1 MSTDENK
8 KQGLTDEAAT
18 VDLFN
23 INKHLDGLSRFIK
36 ACNTPM
42 TISIQGS
49 WGSGKTSIM
58 KMVEHEIEKD
68 VIPVFFNT
76 WQFSQFELGNSLAF
90 SMIKV
95 LLNKLQDEDK
105 CFIKDFTAVCGNAL
119 ATALKSVSI
128 YNCNVDFTK
137 CTEKTTDNNYAEQIE
152 TLHQHFQK
160 VVNKACQREHKD
172 RVVIFVDD
180 LDRLVPSKAVE
191 LLEVLKLFLDC
202 MQCVFVLAIDYE
214 VVIRGAIKKYGFAS
228 YNSDKIDE
236 KERNREYEKGK
247 SFFDK
252 IIQVPFKVP
261 VAVYDIKNY
270 LKDGFNKINLKID
283 DNDLQ
288 DYIDLCASSIGS
300 NPRSLKRLLNAFLL
314 LTFIGEGSID
324 LNNKDKAKLLFAA
337 LCLQQYNEKIY
348 NLIVSHCKCDL
359 NDEAQV
365 DGCVHEL
372 YELLCEL
379 SNEESSYN
387 DINDGYETDLLASD
401 LETYQKSFGSC
412 FLNTAKIVISKND
425 VNNGS
430 DNNSKPV
437 ISEDNKKSLKQ
448 FIETLALSSTTAS
461 DTQGSDY
468 SSQYA
473 GKYTDAQMKFIP
485 MWNEFIKVAYKND
498 DFAKAFKRIKAQP
511 CSWVELGAGM
521 SKIGKI
527 YINLSPSKKSVR
539 VSFSKKVDSKE
550 WKNILE
556 DQDAIVK
563 KFDGNASFECI
574 GKGATEINQI
584 TRFFNRV
591 DFDNLADEENV
602 LAEVAKYIVDL
613 RNVVMGYIKQEII
626 TIQTIHWR
634 IKKLKQLIAFF

>member
-1 MSTDENK
+1 MNTEDNK

-76 WQFSQFELGNSLAF
+76 WQFSQFDLGNSLAF

-95 LLNKLQDEDK
+95 LLNKLQDDES
-105 CFIKDFTAVCGNAL
+105 FIKHFTSVCSNAL
-119 ATALKSVSI
+119 TTALKSVSI
-128 YNCNVDFTK
+128 YNINVDLKK
-137 CTEKTTDNNYAEQIE
+137 CTEKTADDNYAEQIE
-152 TLHQHFQK
+152 NLHQHFQE
-160 VVNKACQREHKD
+160 VVNNACQREHKD

-202 MQCVFVLAIDYE
+202 KQCVFVLAIDYE

-228 YNSDKIDE
+228 YNSEKIDE

-359 NDEAQV
+359 NDDYQV
-365 DGCVHEL
+365 KLCISDL
-372 YELLCEL
+372 YNLLSEL
-379 SNEESSYN
+379 SNEEENCN
-387 DINDGYETDLLASD
+387 DINDDYGTDLLASNLD
-401 LETYQKSFGSC
+401 LYRKSFCDC
-412 FLNTAKIVISKND
+412 FLRTAKIEISEND
-425 VNNGS
+425 NTCESDSNSSHDIS
-430 DNNSKPV
+430 DNNK
-437 ISEDNKKSLKQ
+437 IALNH

-461 DTQGSDY
+461 DSQSKDY
-468 SSQYA
+468 SSQSSVPYSES
-473 GKYTDAQMKFIP
+473 QLRFISL
-485 MWNEFIKVAYKND
+485 WNEFIDIAYKNHE
-498 DFAKAFKRIKAQP
+498 FSRKFSKIKAKP
-511 CSWVELGAGM
+511 RNWEEFSEGLE
-521 SKIGKI
+521 KIGKI
-527 YINLSPSKKSVR
+527 YVNMYPSKDCLK
-539 VSFSKKVDSKE
+539 VSFSKKVDCQA
-550 WKNILE
+550 WDNMVE
-556 DQDAIVK
+556 DEYDIVK
-563 KFDGNASFECI
+563 KLGGSSKFETIGKNAS
-574 GKGATEINQI
+574 GINQI
-584 TRFFNRV
+584 TRFFSIGN
-591 DFDNLADEENV
+591 FDDSYDKEN
-602 LAEVAKYIVDL
+602 AFSEVAKYIVAL
-613 RNVVMGYIKQEII
+613 RNVVVSYIKQA
-626 TIQTIHWR
+626 T
-634 IKKLKQLIAFF
+634 

>member
-1 MSTDENK
+1 MSTEDNK

-95 LLNKLQDEDK
+95 LLNKLHDNDEN
-105 CFIKDFTAVCGNAL
+105 FIKRFTLLCSNAL
-119 ATALKSVSI
+119 TTALKSVSI
-128 YNCNVDFTK
+128 YNINVDLKK
-137 CTEKTTDNNYAEQIE
+137 CTEKTADDNYAEQIE
-152 TLHQHFQK
+152 NLHKHFQE
-160 VVNKACQREHKD
+160 VVDRACEREHKD

-202 MQCVFVLAIDYE
+202 KQCVFVLAIDYE
-214 VVIRGAIKKYGFAS
+214 VVIRGAIEKYGFAS
-228 YNSDKIDE
+228 YNPEKIVE

-261 VAVYDIKNY
+261 VAIYDIKNY
-270 LKDGFNKINLKID
+270 LKDGFNKINFNID

-372 YELLCEL
+372 YDLLCEL

-387 DINDGYETDLLASD
+387 DINDGYGTDLLASD
-401 LETYQKSFGSC
+401 LDLYRKSFCDC
-412 FLNTAKIVISKND
+412 FLRAAKIEISDKVD
-425 VNNGS
+425 IDESDSSSSHDIS
-430 DNNSKPV
+430 DNNK
-437 ISEDNKKSLKQ
+437 IALNH

-461 DTQGSDY
+461 DSQGKDD

-473 GKYTDAQMKFIP
+473 GNYSKSQIKFISL
-485 MWNEFIKVAYKND
+485 WNDFIDIVYKNP
-498 DFAKAFKRIKAQP
+498 DFVRLFSKFKAKPRNWEEF
-511 CSWVELGAGM
+511 SEGVE
-521 SKIGKI
+521 KIGKI
-527 YINLSPSKKSVR
+527 YVNMYPSKDCLK
-539 VSFSKKVDSKE
+539 VSFSKKVDCQAWDNMVGDE
-550 WKNILE
+550 Y
-556 DQDAIVK
+556 DIVK
-563 KFDGNASFECI
+563 KLGGSSKFETI
-574 GKGATEINQI
+574 GKKATGINQI
-584 TRFFNRV
+584 TRFFSIDN
-591 DFDNLADEENV
+591 FDDSYDKEN
-602 LAEVAKYIVDL
+602 AFSEVAKYIVAL
-613 RNVVMGYIKQEII
+613 RNVVMGY
-626 TIQTIHWR
+626 
-634 IKKLKQLIAFF
+634 LK

>member
-1 MSTDENK
+1 MNTEDNK

-76 WQFSQFELGNSLAF
+76 WQFSQFDLGNSLAF

-95 LLNKLQDEDK
+95 LLNKLQDDES
-105 CFIKDFTAVCGNAL
+105 FIKHFTSVCRNAL
-119 ATALKSVSI
+119 TTALKSVSI
-128 YNCNVDFTK
+128 YNINVDLKK
-137 CTEKTTDNNYAEQIE
+137 CTEKTADDNYAEQIE
-152 TLHQHFQK
+152 NLHQHFQE
-160 VVNKACQREHKD
+160 VVNNACQREHKD

-202 MQCVFVLAIDYE
+202 KQCVFVLAIDYE

-228 YNSDKIDE
+228 YNSEKIDE

-359 NDEAQV
+359 NDDYQV
-365 DGCVHEL
+365 KLCISDL
-372 YELLCEL
+372 YNLLSEL
-379 SNEESSYN
+379 SNEEENCN
-387 DINDGYETDLLASD
+387 DINDDYGTDLLASNLD
-401 LETYQKSFGSC
+401 LYRKSFCDC
-412 FLNTAKIVISKND
+412 FLRTAKIEISEND
-425 VNNGS
+425 NNCESDSNSSHDIS
-430 DNNSKPV
+430 DNNK
-437 ISEDNKKSLKQ
+437 IALNH

-461 DTQGSDY
+461 DSQSKDY
-468 SSQYA
+468 SSQSSVPYSES
-473 GKYTDAQMKFIP
+473 QLRFISL
-485 MWNEFIKVAYKND
+485 WNEFIDIAYKNHE
-498 DFAKAFKRIKAQP
+498 FSRKFSKIKAKP
-511 CSWVELGAGM
+511 RNWEEFSEGLE
-521 SKIGKI
+521 KIGKI
-527 YINLSPSKKSVR
+527 YVNMYPSKDCLK
-539 VSFSKKVDSKE
+539 VSFSKKVDCQA
-550 WKNILE
+550 WDNMVE
-556 DQDAIVK
+556 DEYDIVK
-563 KFDGNASFECI
+563 KLGGSSKFETIGKNAS
-574 GKGATEINQI
+574 GINQI
-584 TRFFNRV
+584 TRFFSIGN
-591 DFDNLADEENV
+591 FDDSYDKEN
-602 LAEVAKYIVDL
+602 AFSEVAKYIVAL
-613 RNVVMGYIKQEII
+613 RNVVVSYIKQA
-626 TIQTIHWR
+626 T
-634 IKKLKQLIAFF
+634 

>member
-1 MSTDENK
+1 MSTEDNK

-95 LLNKLQDEDK
+95 LLNKLHDNDEN
-105 CFIKDFTAVCGNAL
+105 FIKRFTLLCSNAL
-119 ATALKSVSI
+119 TTALKSVSI
-128 YNCNVDFTK
+128 YNINVDLK
-137 CTEKTTDNNYAEQIE
+137 NCTEKTVDDNYAEQIE
-152 TLHQHFQK
+152 TLHQHFQE
-160 VVNKACQREHKD
+160 VVDRACEREHKD

-202 MQCVFVLAIDYE
+202 KQCVFVLAIDYE
-214 VVIRGAIKKYGFAS
+214 VVIRGAIEKYGFSS
-228 YNSDKIDE
+228 YTSDKIDD

-261 VAVYDIKNY
+261 VAIYDIKNY

-288 DYIDLCASSIGS
+288 DYIDLRASSMGS

-324 LNNKDKAKLLFAA
+324 LNNKDKAKLLFVA

-365 DGCVHEL
+365 DGSVHEL
-372 YELLCEL
+372 YEFLCDL
-379 SNEESSYN
+379 SNEESTCN
-387 DINDGYETDLLASD
+387 DINDYYGTDLLTDD
-401 LETYQKSFGSC
+401 LDLYRKSFCDC
-412 FLNTAKIVISKND
+412 FLKTAKIVIPESNNND
-425 VNNGS
+425 VSDSNSSKDIS
-430 DNNSKPV
+430 DNNIV
-437 ISEDNKKSLKQ
+437 ALNH

-461 DTQGSDY
+461 DSQGKDG

-473 GKYTDAQMKFIP
+473 GNYSKSQIKFISL
-485 MWNEFIKVAYKND
+485 WNDFIDIAYKNP
-498 DFAKAFKRIKAQP
+498 DFVRLFSKFKAKPRNWEEF
-511 CSWVELGAGM
+511 SEGVE
-521 SKIGKI
+521 KIGKI
-527 YINLSPSKKSVR
+527 YVNMYPSKDCLK
-539 VSFSKKVDSKE
+539 VSFSKKVDCQAWDNMVGDE
-550 WKNILE
+550 Y
-556 DQDAIVK
+556 DIVK
-563 KFDGNASFECI
+563 KLGGSSKFETI
-574 GKGATEINQI
+574 GKKATGINQI

-591 DFDNLADEENV
+591 EFDNLADEENV
-602 LAEVAKYIVDL
+602 FAEVAKYIVAL
-613 RNVVMGYIKQEII
+613 RNVVMGYIK
-626 TIQTIHWR
+626 
-634 IKKLKQLIAFF
+634 

>member
-1 MSTDENK
+1 MNTEDNK

-76 WQFSQFELGNSLAF
+76 WQFSQFDLGNSLAF

-95 LLNKLQDEDK
+95 LLNKLQDDES
-105 CFIKDFTAVCGNAL
+105 FIKHFTSVCSNAL
-119 ATALKSVSI
+119 TTALKSVSI
-128 YNCNVDFTK
+128 YNINVDLKK
-137 CTEKTTDNNYAEQIE
+137 CTEKTADDNYAEQIE
-152 TLHQHFQK
+152 NLHQHFQE
-160 VVNKACQREHKD
+160 VVNNACQREHKD

-202 MQCVFVLAIDYE
+202 KQCVFVLAIDYE

-228 YNSDKIDE
+228 YNSEKIDE

-359 NDEAQV
+359 NDDYQV
-365 DGCVHEL
+365 KLCISDL
-372 YELLCEL
+372 YNLLSEL
-379 SNEESSYN
+379 SNEEENCN
-387 DINDGYETDLLASD
+387 DINDDYGTDLLASNLD
-401 LETYQKSFGSC
+401 LYRKSFCDC
-412 FLNTAKIVISKND
+412 FLRTAKIEISENG
-425 VNNGS
+425 NNCESDSNSSHDIS
-430 DNNSKPV
+430 DNNK
-437 ISEDNKKSLKQ
+437 IALNH

-461 DTQGSDY
+461 DSQSKDY
-468 SSQYA
+468 SSQSSVPYSES
-473 GKYTDAQMKFIP
+473 QLRFISL
-485 MWNEFIKVAYKND
+485 WNEFIDIAYKNHE
-498 DFAKAFKRIKAQP
+498 FSRKFSKIKAKP
-511 CSWVELGAGM
+511 RNWEEFSEGLE
-521 SKIGKI
+521 KIGKI
-527 YINLSPSKKSVR
+527 YVNMYPSKDCLK
-539 VSFSKKVDSKE
+539 VSFSKKVDCQA
-550 WKNILE
+550 WDNMVE
-556 DQDAIVK
+556 DEYDIVK
-563 KFDGNASFECI
+563 KLGGSSKFETI
-574 GKGATEINQI
+574 GKNALGINQI
-584 TRFFNRV
+584 TRFFSIGN
-591 DFDNLADEENV
+591 FDDSYDKEN
-602 LAEVAKYIVDL
+602 AFSEVAKYIVAL
-613 RNVVMGYIKQEII
+613 RNVVVSYIKQA
-626 TIQTIHWR
+626 T
-634 IKKLKQLIAFF
+634 

>member
-1 MSTDENK
+1 MSTEENK

-95 LLNKLQDEDK
+95 LLNKLQDDDS
-105 CFIKDFTAVCGNAL
+105 FIKHFTSVCSNAL
-119 ATALKSVSI
+119 TTALKSVSI
-128 YNCNVDFTK
+128 YNINVDLKK
-137 CTEKTTDNNYAEQIE
+137 CTEKTVDDNYAEQIE
-152 TLHQHFQK
+152 NLHQHFQE
-160 VVNKACQREHKD
+160 VVNRACEREHKD

-202 MQCVFVLAIDYE
+202 KQCVFVLAIDYE
-214 VVIRGAIKKYGFAS
+214 VVIRGAIEKYGFAS
-228 YNSDKIDE
+228 YMSDKIDD

-288 DYIDLCASSIGS
+288 DYIELCASSIGS

-337 LCLQQYNEKIY
+337 LCLQQYKEKIY

-372 YELLCEL
+372 YDLLCEL

-387 DINDGYETDLLASD
+387 DINDGYGTDLLASD
-401 LETYQKSFGSC
+401 LDLYRKSFCDC
-412 FLNTAKIVISKND
+412 FLRAAKIEISEKVD
-425 VNNGS
+425 IDESDSSSSHDIS
-430 DNNSKPV
+430 DNNK
-437 ISEDNKKSLKQ
+437 IALNH

-461 DTQGSDY
+461 DSQGKDD

-473 GKYTDAQMKFIP
+473 GNYSKSQIKFISL
-485 MWNEFIKVAYKND
+485 WNDFIDIVYKNP
-498 DFAKAFKRIKAQP
+498 DFVRLFSKFKAKPRNWEEF
-511 CSWVELGAGM
+511 SEGVG
-521 SKIGKI
+521 KIGKI
-527 YINLSPSKKSVR
+527 YVNMYPSKDCLK
-539 VSFSKKVDSKE
+539 VSFSKKVDCQAWDNMVGDE
-550 WKNILE
+550 Y
-556 DQDAIVK
+556 DIVK
-563 KFDGNASFECI
+563 KLGGSSKFETI
-574 GKGATEINQI
+574 GKKATGINQI
-584 TRFFNRV
+584 TRFFSIDN
-591 DFDNLADEENV
+591 FDDSYDKEN
-602 LAEVAKYIVDL
+602 AFSEVAKYIVAL
-613 RNVVMGYIKQEII
+613 RNVVMGY
-626 TIQTIHWR
+626 
-634 IKKLKQLIAFF
+634 LK

>member
-1 MSTDENK
+1 MSTEENK

-95 LLNKLQDEDK
+95 LLNKLQDDDS
-105 CFIKDFTAVCGNAL
+105 FIKHFTSVCSNAL
-119 ATALKSVSI
+119 TTALKSVSI
-128 YNCNVDFTK
+128 YNINVDLKK
-137 CTEKTTDNNYAEQIE
+137 CTEKTADDNYAEQIE
-152 TLHQHFQK
+152 TLHQHFQE
-160 VVNKACQREHKD
+160 VVDRACEREHKD

-202 MQCVFVLAIDYE
+202 KQCVFVLAIDYE
-214 VVIRGAIKKYGFAS
+214 VVIRGAIEKYGFAS
-228 YNSDKIDE
+228 YNSEKIDE

-372 YELLCEL
+372 YELLCDL
-379 SNEESSYN
+379 SNEEFSYN
-387 DINDGYETDLLASD
+387 DINDGYGTDLLASD
-401 LETYQKSFGSC
+401 LVTYQKSFGSC
-412 FLNTAKIVISKND
+412 FLNTAKIVISKNE

-461 DTQGSDY
+461 DSQGSDY

-473 GKYTDAQMKFIP
+473 GKYTVAQMKFIP
-485 MWNEFIKVAYKND
+485 MWNEFIKVAYKNS

-527 YINLSPSKKSVR
+527 YFNLSPSKQSVR
-539 VSFSKKVDSKE
+539 VSFSKKVDCKE
-550 WKNILE
+550 WKDILE
-556 DQDAIVK
+556 DQDIIVK
-563 KFDGNASFECI
+563 KLGGNALFECI

-584 TRFFNRV
+584 TRFFNKV
-591 DFDNLADEENV
+591 DFNNIAGVESV
-602 LAEVAKYIVDL
+602 FAEVAKYIVNL
-613 RNVVMGYIKQEII
+613 RNVVMGY
-626 TIQTIHWR
+626 
-634 IKKLKQLIAFF
+634 LK

>member
-1 MSTDENK
+1 MNTEDNK

-95 LLNKLQDEDK
+95 LLNKLQDDES
-105 CFIKDFTAVCGNAL
+105 FIKHFTSVCSNAL
-119 ATALKSVSI
+119 TTALKSVSI
-128 YNCNVDFTK
+128 YNINVDLKK
-137 CTEKTTDNNYAEQIE
+137 CTEKTADDNYAEQIE
-152 TLHQHFQK
+152 NLHQHFQE
-160 VVNKACQREHKD
+160 VVNNACQREHKD

-202 MQCVFVLAIDYE
+202 KQCVFVLAIDYE

-228 YNSDKIDE
+228 YNSEKIDE

-359 NDEAQV
+359 NDDYQV
-365 DGCVHEL
+365 KLCISDL
-372 YELLCEL
+372 YNLLSEL
-379 SNEESSYN
+379 SNEEENCN
-387 DINDGYETDLLASD
+387 DINDDYGTDLLASNLD
-401 LETYQKSFGSC
+401 LYRKSFC
-412 FLNTAKIVISKND
+412 DFFLRTAKIEISEND
-425 VNNGS
+425 NNCESDSNSSHDIS
-430 DNNSKPV
+430 DNNK
-437 ISEDNKKSLKQ
+437 IALNH

-461 DTQGSDY
+461 DSQSKDY
-468 SSQYA
+468 SSQSSVPYSES
-473 GKYTDAQMKFIP
+473 QLRFISL
-485 MWNEFIKVAYKND
+485 WNEFIDIAYKNHE
-498 DFAKAFKRIKAQP
+498 FSRKFSKIKAKP
-511 CSWVELGAGM
+511 RNWEEFSEGLE
-521 SKIGKI
+521 KIGKI
-527 YINLSPSKKSVR
+527 YVNMYPSKDCLK
-539 VSFSKKVDSKE
+539 VSFSKKVDCQA
-550 WKNILE
+550 WDNMVE
-556 DQDAIVK
+556 DEYDIVK
-563 KFDGNASFECI
+563 KLGGSSKFETI
-574 GKGATEINQI
+574 GKNALGINQI
-584 TRFFNRV
+584 TRFFSIGN
-591 DFDNLADEENV
+591 FDDSYDKEN
-602 LAEVAKYIVDL
+602 AFSEVAKYIVAL
-613 RNVVMGYIKQEII
+613 RNVVVSYIKQA
-626 TIQTIHWR
+626 T
-634 IKKLKQLIAFF
+634 

>member
-1 MSTDENK
+1 MSTEENK

-76 WQFSQFELGNSLAF
+76 WQFSQFDLGNSLAF

-95 LLNKLQDEDK
+95 LLNKLQDDDS
-105 CFIKDFTAVCGNAL
+105 FIKHFTSVCSNTL
-119 ATALKSVSI
+119 TTALKSVSI
-128 YNCNVDFTK
+128 YNINVDLKK
-137 CTEKTTDNNYAEQIE
+137 CTEKTADDNYAEQIE
-152 TLHQHFQK
+152 TLHQHFQE
-160 VVNKACQREHKD
+160 VVDRACEREHKD

-202 MQCVFVLAIDYE
+202 KQCVFVLAIDYE

-228 YNSDKIDE
+228 YNSEKIDE

-261 VAVYDIKNY
+261 VDAYDIKNY

-365 DGCVHEL
+365 KICISDL
-372 YELLCEL
+372 YNLLCAL
-379 SNEESSYN
+379 SDEDVNCN
-387 DINDGYETDLLASD
+387 DINYVEWTDLLTDD
-401 LETYQKSFGSC
+401 LDLYRKSFC
-412 FLNTAKIVISKND
+412 DFFLKTAKIEISEKVDND
-425 VNNGS
+425 EIDGSSSHDIS
-430 DNNSKPV
+430 DNNK
-437 ISEDNKKSLKQ
+437 IALNH
-448 FIETLALSSTTAS
+448 FIETLAFSIITAS
-461 DTQGSDY
+461 DSHGKDN

-473 GKYTDAQMKFIP
+473 GNYTKSQLKFIQL
-485 MWNEFIKVAYKND
+485 WNEFRDISYRNSEFSRTFTKIKP
-498 DFAKAFKRIKAQP
+498 QT

-527 YINLSPSKKSVR
+527 SVTLYPSR
-539 VSFSKKVDSKE
+539 
-550 WKNILE
+550 
-556 DQDAIVK
+556 
-563 KFDGNASFECI
+563 
-574 GKGATEINQI
+574 
-584 TRFFNRV
+584 
-591 DFDNLADEENV
+591 
-602 LAEVAKYIVDL
+602 
-613 RNVVMGYIKQEII
+613 
-626 TIQTIHWR
+626 
-634 IKKLKQLIAFF
+634 

>member
-1 MSTDENK
+1 MSTEDNK

-95 LLNKLQDEDK
+95 LLNKLHDNDEN
-105 CFIKDFTAVCGNAL
+105 FIKRFTLLCGNAL
-119 ATALKSVSI
+119 TTALKAVSI
-128 YNCNVDFTK
+128 YNCNIDINK
-137 CTEKTTDNNYAEQIE
+137 CKENTPDYNYAEQIE
-152 TLHQHFQK
+152 NLHQHFQE
-160 VVNKACQREHKD
+160 VVDRACEREHKD

-180 LDRLVPSKAVE
+180 LDRLIPSKAVE

-202 MQCVFVLAIDYE
+202 KQCVFVLAIDYE

-228 YNSDKIDE
+228 YNSEKIDE

-270 LKDGFNKINLKID
+270 LKDGFNKINFNID

-365 DGCVHEL
+365 DGSVHEL

-379 SNEESSYN
+379 SNEESTCN
-387 DINDGYETDLLASD
+387 DINDGYGTDLLASD
-401 LETYQKSFGSC
+401 LDLYRKSFCDC
-412 FLNTAKIVISKND
+412 FLNTAKIVISENEG
-425 VNNGS
+425 NNGS
-430 DNNSKPV
+430 DNNSKLV

-448 FIETLALSSTTAS
+448 FIETLALSNTTAS
-461 DTQGSDY
+461 DSQCSDY
-468 SSQYA
+468 SRQYA

-485 MWNEFIKVAYKND
+485 MWNEFIMVAYKND
-498 DFAKAFKRIKAQP
+498 DFANAFKRIKTQP

-539 VSFSKKVDSKE
+539 VSFSKKVDCKE

-556 DQDAIVK
+556 DQDTIVK
-563 KFDGNASFECI
+563 KFDGNALFECI
-574 GKGATEINQI
+574 CKGATEINQI

-602 LAEVAKYIVDL
+602 FAEVAKYIVDL
-613 RNVVMGYIKQEII
+613 RNVMMGY
-626 TIQTIHWR
+626 
-634 IKKLKQLIAFF
+634 LK

>member
-1 MSTDENK
+1 MNTDENK

-95 LLNKLQDEDK
+95 LLNKLQDDDS
-105 CFIKDFTAVCGNAL
+105 FIKHFTSVCSNAL
-119 ATALKSVSI
+119 TTALKSVSI
-128 YNCNVDFTK
+128 YNINVDLKK
-137 CTEKTTDNNYAEQIE
+137 CTEKTVDDNYAEQIE
-152 TLHQHFQK
+152 NLHQHFQE

-202 MQCVFVLAIDYE
+202 KQCVFVLAIDYE

-365 DGCVHEL
+365 EGCVSEL
-372 YELLCEL
+372 YQLLCDL

-387 DINDGYETDLLASD
+387 DINDGYGSDLLASD

-412 FLNTAKIVISKND
+412 FLNTAKIVISKNEG
-425 VNNGS
+425 NNGS

-437 ISEDNKKSLKQ
+437 ISEENKKSLKQ

-461 DTQGSDY
+461 DSQGSDY

-539 VSFSKKVDSKE
+539 VSFSKKVDCKE

-556 DQDAIVK
+556 DKDSIVK
-563 KFDGNASFECI
+563 KFDGNALFDCI

-591 DFDNLADEENV
+591 DFDNLANEENV
-602 LAEVAKYIVDL
+602 FGEVAKYIVDL
-613 RNVVMGYIKQEII
+613 RNVVMGYI
-626 TIQTIHWR
+626 
-634 IKKLKQLIAFF
+634 

>member
-1 MSTDENK
+1 MNTEDNK

-76 WQFSQFELGNSLAF
+76 WQFSQFDLGNSLAF

-95 LLNKLQDEDK
+95 LLNKLQDDES
-105 CFIKDFTAVCGNAL
+105 FIKHFTSVCSNAL
-119 ATALKSVSI
+119 TTALKSVSI
-128 YNCNVDFTK
+128 YNINVDLKK
-137 CTEKTTDNNYAEQIE
+137 CTEKTADDNYAEQIE
-152 TLHQHFQK
+152 NLHQHFQE
-160 VVNKACQREHKD
+160 VVNNACQREHKD

-202 MQCVFVLAIDYE
+202 KQCVFVLAIDYE

-228 YNSDKIDE
+228 YNSEKIDE

-359 NDEAQV
+359 NDDYQV
-365 DGCVHEL
+365 KLCISDL
-372 YELLCEL
+372 YNLLSEL
-379 SNEESSYN
+379 SNEEENCN
-387 DINDGYETDLLASD
+387 DINDDYGTDLLASNLD
-401 LETYQKSFGSC
+401 LYRKSFCDC
-412 FLNTAKIVISKND
+412 FLRTAKIEISEND
-425 VNNGS
+425 NNCESDSNSSHDIS
-430 DNNSKPV
+430 DNNK
-437 ISEDNKKSLKQ
+437 IALNH

-461 DTQGSDY
+461 DSQSKDY
-468 SSQYA
+468 SSQSSVPYSES
-473 GKYTDAQMKFIP
+473 QLRFISL
-485 MWNEFIKVAYKND
+485 WNEFIDIAYKNHE
-498 DFAKAFKRIKAQP
+498 FSRKFSKIKAKP
-511 CSWVELGAGM
+511 RNWEEFSEVLE
-521 SKIGKI
+521 KIGKI
-527 YINLSPSKKSVR
+527 YVNMYPSKDCLK
-539 VSFSKKVDSKE
+539 VSFSKKVDCQA
-550 WKNILE
+550 WDNMVE
-556 DQDAIVK
+556 DEYDIVK
-563 KFDGNASFECI
+563 KLGGSSKFETIGKNAS
-574 GKGATEINQI
+574 GINQI
-584 TRFFNRV
+584 TRFFSIGN
-591 DFDNLADEENV
+591 FDDSYDKEN
-602 LAEVAKYIVDL
+602 AFSEVAKYIVAL
-613 RNVVMGYIKQEII
+613 RNVVVSYIKQA
-626 TIQTIHWR
+626 T
-634 IKKLKQLIAFF
+634 

>member
-1 MSTDENK
+1 MSTEENK

-90 SMIKV
+90 SMIKL
-95 LLNKLQDEDK
+95 LLNKLQDDDS
-105 CFIKDFTAVCGNAL
+105 FIKHFTSVCSNAL
-119 ATALKSVSI
+119 TTALKSVSI
-128 YNCNVDFTK
+128 YNINVDLKK
-137 CTEKTTDNNYAEQIE
+137 CTEKTVDDNYAEQIE
-152 TLHQHFQK
+152 NLHQHFQE
-160 VVNKACQREHKD
+160 VVNRACEREHKD

-202 MQCVFVLAIDYE
+202 KQCVFVLAIDYE
-214 VVIRGAIKKYGFAS
+214 VVIRGAIEKYGFAS
-228 YNSDKIDE
+228 YTSDKIDD

-288 DYIDLCASSIGS
+288 DYIELCASSIGS

-337 LCLQQYNEKIY
+337 LCLQQYKEKIY

-372 YELLCEL
+372 YDLLCEL

-387 DINDGYETDLLASD
+387 DINDGYGTDLLASD
-401 LETYQKSFGSC
+401 LDLYRKSFCDC
-412 FLNTAKIVISKND
+412 FLRAAKIEISEKVD
-425 VNNGS
+425 IDESDSSSSHDIS
-430 DNNSKPV
+430 DNNK
-437 ISEDNKKSLKQ
+437 IALNH

-461 DTQGSDY
+461 DSQGKDD

-473 GKYTDAQMKFIP
+473 GNYSKSQIKFISL
-485 MWNEFIKVAYKND
+485 WNDFIDIVYKNP
-498 DFAKAFKRIKAQP
+498 DFVRLFSKFKAKPRNWEEF
-511 CSWVELGAGM
+511 SEGVE
-521 SKIGKI
+521 KIGKI
-527 YINLSPSKKSVR
+527 YVNMYPSKDCLK
-539 VSFSKKVDSKE
+539 VSFSKKVDCQAWDNMVGDE
-550 WKNILE
+550 Y
-556 DQDAIVK
+556 DIVK
-563 KFDGNASFECI
+563 KLGGSSKFETI
-574 GKGATEINQI
+574 GKKATGINQI
-584 TRFFNRV
+584 TRFFSIDN
-591 DFDNLADEENV
+591 FDDSYDKEN
-602 LAEVAKYIVDL
+602 AFSEVAKYIVAL
-613 RNVVMGYIKQEII
+613 RNVVMGY
-626 TIQTIHWR
+626 
-634 IKKLKQLIAFF
+634 LK

>member
-1 MSTDENK
+1 MSTEDNK

-95 LLNKLQDEDK
+95 LLNKLQDDDS
-105 CFIKDFTAVCGNAL
+105 FIKHFTSVCSNAL
-119 ATALKSVSI
+119 TTALKSVSI
-128 YNCNVDFTK
+128 YNINVDLKK
-137 CTEKTTDNNYAEQIE
+137 CTEKTVDDNYAEQIE
-152 TLHQHFQK
+152 NLHQHFQE
-160 VVNKACQREHKD
+160 VVNRACEREHKD

-202 MQCVFVLAIDYE
+202 KQCVFVLAIDYE
-214 VVIRGAIKKYGFAS
+214 VVIRGAIEKYGFAS
-228 YNSDKIDE
+228 YTSDKIDD

-288 DYIDLCASSIGS
+288 DYIELCASSIGS

-337 LCLQQYNEKIY
+337 LCLQQYKEKIY

-372 YELLCEL
+372 YDLLCEL

-387 DINDGYETDLLASD
+387 DINDGYGTDLLASD
-401 LETYQKSFGSC
+401 LDLYRKSFCDC
-412 FLNTAKIVISKND
+412 FLRAAKIEISEKVD
-425 VNNGS
+425 IDESDSSSSHDIS
-430 DNNSKPV
+430 DNNK
-437 ISEDNKKSLKQ
+437 IALNH

-461 DTQGSDY
+461 DSQGKDD

-473 GKYTDAQMKFIP
+473 GNYSKSQIKFISL
-485 MWNEFIKVAYKND
+485 WNDFIDIVYKNP
-498 DFAKAFKRIKAQP
+498 DFVRLFSKFKAKPRNWEEF
-511 CSWVELGAGM
+511 SEGVE
-521 SKIGKI
+521 KIGKI
-527 YINLSPSKKSVR
+527 YVNMYPSKDCLK
-539 VSFSKKVDSKE
+539 VSFSKKVDCQAWDNMVGDE
-550 WKNILE
+550 Y
-556 DQDAIVK
+556 DIVK
-563 KFDGNASFECI
+563 KLGGSSKFETI
-574 GKGATEINQI
+574 GKKATGINQI
-584 TRFFNRV
+584 TRFFSIDN
-591 DFDNLADEENV
+591 FDDSYDKEN
-602 LAEVAKYIVDL
+602 AFSEVAKYIVAL
-613 RNVVMGYIKQEII
+613 RNVVMGY
-626 TIQTIHWR
+626 
-634 IKKLKQLIAFF
+634 LK

>member
-1 MSTDENK
+1 MNTEDNN

-95 LLNKLQDEDK
+95 LLNKLHDNDEN
-105 CFIKDFTAVCGNAL
+105 FIKRFTLLCGNAL
-119 ATALKSVSI
+119 TTALKAVSI
-128 YNCNVDFTK
+128 YNCNIDINK
-137 CTEKTTDNNYAEQIE
+137 CKENTPDYNYAEQIE
-152 TLHQHFQK
+152 NLHQHFQE
-160 VVNKACQREHKD
+160 VVDRACEREHKD

-180 LDRLVPSKAVE
+180 LDRLIPSKAVE

-202 MQCVFVLAIDYE
+202 KQCVFVLAIDYE

-228 YNSDKIDE
+228 YNSEKIDE

-270 LKDGFNKINLKID
+270 LKDGFNKINFNID

-365 DGCVHEL
+365 DGCVSKL
-372 YELLCEL
+372 YELLIKLNNNSNAAKINKQFRTEL
-379 SNEESSYN
+379 SDLDLESLKRAFYSNFLDVARIEIPESSDIELN
-387 DINDGYETDLLASD
+387 DKSD
-401 LETYQKSFGSC
+401 
-412 FLNTAKIVISKND
+412 ISESSTHDSSNLND
-425 VNNGS
+425 VNEHENDDLVS
-430 DNNSKPV
+430 E
-437 ISEDNKKSLKQ
+437 ISEDNKKALKQ
-448 FIETLALSSTTAS
+448 FIETIALSSTTAS
-461 DTQGSDY
+461 DSQGKDDGN
-468 SSQYA
+468 QYA
-473 GKYTDAQMKFIP
+473 SKYSAKQMMFISLWNDFIKIARNSTDSSCLYTNLKPSPTGCILFTSGINKIGTISLTLYPQR
-485 MWNEFIKVAYKND
+485 NFIKVT
-498 DFAKAFKRIKAQP
+498 FIR
-511 CSWVELGAGM
+511 
-521 SKIGKI
+521 
-527 YINLSPSKKSVR
+527 KSGW
-539 VSFSKKVDSKE
+539 SE
-550 WKNILE
+550 WNNMLQDK
-556 DQDAIVK
+556 DAIIK
-563 KFDGNASFECI
+563 KLGEKSKLESN
-574 GKGATEINQI
+574 GKGSTELSQIN
-584 TRFFNRV
+584 RFLGVNFENNADKERV
-591 DFDNLADEENV
+591 F
-602 LAEVAKYIVDL
+602 AEVAKYIVDL
-613 RNVVMGYIKQEII
+613 RNVVVSYIK
-626 TIQTIHWR
+626 
-634 IKKLKQLIAFF
+634 

>member
-8 KQGLTDEAAT
+8 KQGLTDEATT

-76 WQFSQFELGNSLAF
+76 WQFSQFDLGNSLAF

-95 LLNKLQDEDK
+95 LLNKLQDDDS
-105 CFIKDFTAVCGNAL
+105 FIKHFTSVCSNAL
-119 ATALKSVSI
+119 TTALKSVSI
-128 YNCNVDFTK
+128 YNINVDLKK
-137 CTEKTTDNNYAEQIE
+137 CTEKTADDNYAEQIE
-152 TLHQHFQK
+152 NLHQHFQE
-160 VVNKACQREHKD
+160 VVDRACEREHKD

-202 MQCVFVLAIDYE
+202 KQCVFVLAIDYE
-214 VVIRGAIKKYGFAS
+214 VVIRGAIEKYGFAS
-228 YNSDKIDE
+228 YNSEKIDE

-359 NDEAQV
+359 NDEVQV

-372 YELLCEL
+372 YELLCDL
-379 SNEESSYN
+379 SNEESTCN
-387 DINDGYETDLLASD
+387 DINDGYGTDLLASD
-401 LETYQKSFGSC
+401 LDLYRKSFCDC
-412 FLNTAKIVISKND
+412 FLRAAKIEISEKVD
-425 VNNGS
+425 IEESDSSSSHDIS
-430 DNNSKPV
+430 DNNK
-437 ISEDNKKSLKQ
+437 IALNH
-448 FIETLALSSTTAS
+448 FIETLAFSIITAS
-461 DTQGSDY
+461 DSHGKDN

-473 GKYTDAQMKFIP
+473 GNYTKSQLKFIQL
-485 MWNEFIKVAYKND
+485 WNEFSNISYRNSEFSRTFTKIKP
-498 DFAKAFKRIKAQP
+498 QT

-527 YINLSPSKKSVR
+527 SVTLYPSRRFIKVTFKKLY
-539 VSFSKKVDSKE
+539 DCIE
-550 WKNILE
+550 WTEILR
-556 DQDAIVK
+556 DQDSILQKLGKDTKYQSSEKNKNEIDQINRFIGVNFANNDEREIV
-563 KFDGNASFECI
+563 F
-574 GKGATEINQI
+574 
-584 TRFFNRV
+584 
-591 DFDNLADEENV
+591 
-602 LAEVAKYIVDL
+602 AEVARYIVAL
-613 RNVVMGYIKQEII
+613 RNVVVSYIK
-626 TIQTIHWR
+626 
-634 IKKLKQLIAFF
+634 

>member
-1 MSTDENK
+1 MTSEDNK

-76 WQFSQFELGNSLAF
+76 WQFSQFDLGNSLAF

-95 LLNKLQDEDK
+95 LLNKLQDDDS
-105 CFIKDFTAVCGNAL
+105 FIKHFTSVCSNAL
-119 ATALKSVSI
+119 TTALKSVSI
-128 YNCNVDFTK
+128 YNINVDLKK
-137 CTEKTTDNNYAEQIE
+137 CTEKTADDNYAEQIE
-152 TLHQHFQK
+152 NLHQHFQE
-160 VVNKACQREHKD
+160 VVDRACEREHKD

-202 MQCVFVLAIDYE
+202 KQCVFVLAIDYE
-214 VVIRGAIKKYGFAS
+214 VVIRGAIEKYGFAS
-228 YNSDKIDE
+228 YNSEKIDE

-372 YELLCEL
+372 YELLCDL
-379 SNEESSYN
+379 SNEESTCN
-387 DINDGYETDLLASD
+387 DINDGYGTDLLASD
-401 LETYQKSFGSC
+401 LDLYRKSFCDC
-412 FLNTAKIVISKND
+412 FLRAAKIEISEKVD
-425 VNNGS
+425 IEESDSSSSHDIS
-430 DNNSKPV
+430 DNNK
-437 ISEDNKKSLKQ
+437 IALNH
-448 FIETLALSSTTAS
+448 FIETLAFSIITAS
-461 DTQGSDY
+461 DSHGKDN

-473 GKYTDAQMKFIP
+473 GNYTKSQLKFIQL
-485 MWNEFIKVAYKND
+485 WSEFSNISYRNLEFSRTFTKIKP
-498 DFAKAFKRIKAQP
+498 QT

-527 YINLSPSKKSVR
+527 SVTLYPSRRFIKVTFKKLY
-539 VSFSKKVDSKE
+539 DCIE
-550 WKNILE
+550 WTEILR
-556 DQDAIVK
+556 DQDSILQKLGKDTKYQSSEKNKNEIDQINRFIGVNFAKNDEREIV
-563 KFDGNASFECI
+563 F
-574 GKGATEINQI
+574 
-584 TRFFNRV
+584 
-591 DFDNLADEENV
+591 
-602 LAEVAKYIVDL
+602 AEVARYIVAL
-613 RNVVMGYIKQEII
+613 RNVVVSYIK
-626 TIQTIHWR
+626 
-634 IKKLKQLIAFF
+634 

>member
-1 MSTDENK
+1 MSTEDNK

-95 LLNKLQDEDK
+95 LLNKLHDNDEN
-105 CFIKDFTAVCGNAL
+105 FIKRFTLLCSNAL
-119 ATALKSVSI
+119 TTALKSVSI
-128 YNCNVDFTK
+128 YNINVDLKK
-137 CTEKTTDNNYAEQIE
+137 CTEKTADDNYAEQIE
-152 TLHQHFQK
+152 TLHQHFQE
-160 VVNKACQREHKD
+160 VVDRACEREHKD

-202 MQCVFVLAIDYE
+202 KQCVFVLAIDYE
-214 VVIRGAIKKYGFAS
+214 VVIRGAIEKYGFAS
-228 YNSDKIDE
+228 YNSEKIDE

-261 VAVYDIKNY
+261 VAIYDIKNY
-270 LKDGFNKINLKID
+270 LKDGFNKINFNID

-359 NDEAQV
+359 NDDYQV
-365 DGCVHEL
+365 KLCISDL
-372 YELLCEL
+372 YNLLSEL
-379 SNEESSYN
+379 SNEEENCN
-387 DINDGYETDLLASD
+387 DIDDDYGTDLLASD
-401 LETYQKSFGSC
+401 LDLYRKSFCDC
-412 FLNTAKIVISKND
+412 FLRTAKIEISEND
-425 VNNGS
+425 NNCESDSNSSHDIS
-430 DNNSKPV
+430 DNNK
-437 ISEDNKKSLKQ
+437 IALNH

-461 DTQGSDY
+461 DSQSKDY
-468 SSQYA
+468 SSQSSVPYSESRL
-473 GKYTDAQMKFIP
+473 KFIP
-485 MWNEFIKVAYKND
+485 LWNNFIDIAYKNP
-498 DFAKAFKRIKAQP
+498 DFSRIFSKIKAKPRNWQEF
-511 CSWVELGAGM
+511 SEGLE
-521 SKIGKI
+521 KIGKI
-527 YINLSPSKKSVR
+527 YVNMYPSKDCLK
-539 VSFSKKVDSKE
+539 VSFSKKIDCQAWDIMVGDE
-550 WKNILE
+550 Y
-556 DQDAIVK
+556 DIVK
-563 KFDGNASFECI
+563 KLGGSSKFETI
-574 GKGATEINQI
+574 GKEATGINQI
-584 TRFFNRV
+584 TRFFSIDN
-591 DFDNLADEENV
+591 FDDSYDKEN
-602 LAEVAKYIVDL
+602 AFSEVAKYIVAL
-613 RNVVMGYIKQEII
+613 RNVVVSYIK
-626 TIQTIHWR
+626 
-634 IKKLKQLIAFF
+634 

>member
-1 MSTDENK
+1 MNTEDNK

-76 WQFSQFELGNSLAF
+76 WQFSQFDLGNSLAF

-95 LLNKLQDEDK
+95 LLNKLQDDES
-105 CFIKDFTAVCGNAL
+105 FIKHFTSVCSNAL
-119 ATALKSVSI
+119 TTALKSVSI
-128 YNCNVDFTK
+128 YNINVDLKK
-137 CTEKTTDNNYAEQIE
+137 CTEKTADDNYAEQIE
-152 TLHQHFQK
+152 NLHQHFQE
-160 VVNKACQREHKD
+160 VVNNACQREHKD

-202 MQCVFVLAIDYE
+202 KQCVFVLAIDYE

-228 YNSDKIDE
+228 YNSEKIDE

-270 LKDGFNKINLKID
+270 LKEGFNKINLKID

-359 NDEAQV
+359 NDDYQV
-365 DGCVHEL
+365 KLCISDL
-372 YELLCEL
+372 YNLLSEL
-379 SNEESSYN
+379 SNEEENCN
-387 DINDGYETDLLASD
+387 DINDDYGTDLLASNLD
-401 LETYQKSFGSC
+401 LYRKSFCDC
-412 FLNTAKIVISKND
+412 FLRTAKIEISEND
-425 VNNGS
+425 NNCESDSNSSHDIS
-430 DNNSKPV
+430 DNNK
-437 ISEDNKKSLKQ
+437 IALNH

-461 DTQGSDY
+461 DSQSKDY
-468 SSQYA
+468 SSQSSVPYSES
-473 GKYTDAQMKFIP
+473 QLRFISL
-485 MWNEFIKVAYKND
+485 WNEFIDIAYKNHE
-498 DFAKAFKRIKAQP
+498 FSRKFSKIKAKP
-511 CSWVELGAGM
+511 RNWEEFSEGLE
-521 SKIGKI
+521 KIGKI
-527 YINLSPSKKSVR
+527 YVNMYPSKDCLK
-539 VSFSKKVDSKE
+539 VSFSKKVDCQA
-550 WKNILE
+550 WDNMVE
-556 DQDAIVK
+556 DEYDIVK
-563 KFDGNASFECI
+563 KLGGSSKFETIGKNAS
-574 GKGATEINQI
+574 GINQI
-584 TRFFNRV
+584 TRFFSIGN
-591 DFDNLADEENV
+591 FDDSYDKEN
-602 LAEVAKYIVDL
+602 AFSEVAKYIVAL
-613 RNVVMGYIKQEII
+613 RNVVVSYIKQA
-626 TIQTIHWR
+626 T
-634 IKKLKQLIAFF
+634 

>member
-1 MSTDENK
+1 MSTEENK

-76 WQFSQFELGNSLAF
+76 WQFSQFDLGNSLAF

-95 LLNKLQDEDK
+95 LLNKLHDNDEN
-105 CFIKDFTAVCGNAL
+105 FIKRFTLLCGNAL
-119 ATALKSVSI
+119 TTALKAVSI
-128 YNCNVDFTK
+128 YNCNIDINK
-137 CTEKTTDNNYAEQIE
+137 CKENTPDYNYAEQIE
-152 TLHQHFQK
+152 NLHKHFQE
-160 VVNKACQREHKD
+160 VVDRACEREHKD

-202 MQCVFVLAIDYE
+202 KQCVFVLAIDYE
-214 VVIRGAIKKYGFAS
+214 VVIRGAIEKYGFAS
-228 YNSDKIDE
+228 YNSEKIDE

-261 VAVYDIKNY
+261 VAIYDIKNY
-270 LKDGFNKINLKID
+270 LKDGFNKINFNID

-288 DYIDLCASSIGS
+288 DYIDLCARSIGS

-359 NDEAQV
+359 NDESQV
-365 DGCVHEL
+365 DGCVSDL
-372 YELLCEL
+372 FKLLIKLNNISKAAKINKQYRSEL
-379 SNEESSYN
+379 SDLDLESLKRSFYSNFLDVAKIEIQETNDVELTDKNDIPESSTLDSSN
-387 DINDGYETDLLASD
+387 L
-401 LETYQKSFGSC
+401 
-412 FLNTAKIVISKND
+412 ND
-425 VNNGS
+425 VNDHEN
-430 DNNSKPV
+430 DDLVPE

-461 DTQGSDY
+461 DSQGNDY

-473 GKYTDAQMKFIP
+473 GKYSDSQMKFIL
-485 MWNEFIKVAYKND
+485 MWNEFVNVAYKND
-498 DFAKAFKRIKAQP
+498 DFAKAFKRINAQP

-539 VSFSKKVDSKE
+539 VSFVKKVDCKE

-556 DQDAIVK
+556 DKDSIVK
-563 KFDGNASFECI
+563 KFDGKALFECI

-602 LAEVAKYIVDL
+602 FAEVAKYIVDL
-613 RNVVMGYIKQEII
+613 KNVVVSYIK
-626 TIQTIHWR
+626 
-634 IKKLKQLIAFF
+634 

>member
-1 MSTDENK
+1 MSTEENK

-23 INKHLDGLSRFIK
+23 INKHLDGLSRLIK

-76 WQFSQFELGNSLAF
+76 WQFSQFDLGNSLAF

-95 LLNKLQDEDK
+95 LLNKLHDNDEN
-105 CFIKDFTAVCGNAL
+105 FIKRFTLLCGNAL
-119 ATALKSVSI
+119 TTALKAVSI
-128 YNCNVDFTK
+128 YNCNIDINK
-137 CTEKTTDNNYAEQIE
+137 CKENTPDYNYAEQIE
-152 TLHQHFQK
+152 NLHKHFQE
-160 VVNKACQREHKD
+160 VVDRACEREHKD

-202 MQCVFVLAIDYE
+202 KQCVFVLAIDYE
-214 VVIRGAIKKYGFAS
+214 VVIRGAIEKYGFAS
-228 YNSDKIDE
+228 YTSDKIDD

-288 DYIDLCASSIGS
+288 DYIELCASSIGS

-324 LNNKDKAKLLFAA
+324 LNNKGKAKLLFAA

-372 YELLCEL
+372 YELLCDL
-379 SNEESSYN
+379 SNEEFSYN
-387 DINDGYETDLLASD
+387 DINDGYGTDLLASD
-401 LETYQKSFGSC
+401 LVTYQKSFGSC
-412 FLNTAKIVISKND
+412 FLNTAKIVISKNE

-461 DTQGSDY
+461 DSQGSDY

-473 GKYTDAQMKFIP
+473 GKYTVAQMKFIP
-485 MWNEFIKVAYKND
+485 MWNEFIKVAYKNS

-527 YINLSPSKKSVR
+527 YFNLSPSKQSVR
-539 VSFSKKVDSKE
+539 VSFSKKVDCKE
-550 WKNILE
+550 WKDILE
-556 DQDAIVK
+556 DQDIIVK
-563 KFDGNASFECI
+563 KLGGNALFECI

-584 TRFFNRV
+584 TRFFNKV
-591 DFDNLADEENV
+591 DFNNIAGVESV
-602 LAEVAKYIVDL
+602 FAEVAKYIVNL
-613 RNVVMGYIKQEII
+613 RNVVMGY
-626 TIQTIHWR
+626 
-634 IKKLKQLIAFF
+634 LK

>member
-95 LLNKLQDEDK
+95 LLNKLQDDES
-105 CFIKDFTAVCGNAL
+105 FIKHFTSVCSNAL
-119 ATALKSVSI
+119 TTALKSVSI
-128 YNCNVDFTK
+128 YNINVDLKK
-137 CTEKTTDNNYAEQIE
+137 CSEKTADDNYAEQIE
-152 TLHQHFQK
+152 NLHQHFQE
-160 VVNKACQREHKD
+160 VVNNACQREHKD

-202 MQCVFVLAIDYE
+202 KQCVFVLAIDYE

-228 YNSDKIDE
+228 YNSEKIDE

-270 LKDGFNKINLKID
+270 LKDVFNKINLKID

-288 DYIDLCASSIGS
+288 NYIDLCASSLGS

-365 DGCVHEL
+365 KICISDL
-372 YELLCEL
+372 YNLLCAL
-379 SNEESSYN
+379 SDEESSYN
-387 DINDGYETDLLASD
+387 DINDGYGTDLLESD
-401 LETYQKSFGSC
+401 LETYQKSFCDC
-412 FLNTAKIVISKND
+412 FLRAAKIEISEKVDND
-425 VNNGS
+425 ESDCSSSHDIS
-430 DNNSKPV
+430 DNN
-437 ISEDNKKSLKQ
+437 IIALNH

-461 DTQGSDY
+461 DSQSKDY
-468 SSQYA
+468 SSQSSVPYSESRL
-473 GKYTDAQMKFIP
+473 KFIQL
-485 MWNEFIKVAYKND
+485 WNEFSNIASRNSEFSRTFNKIKP
-498 DFAKAFKRIKAQP
+498 QT
-511 CSWVELGAGM
+511 CSWIEFCAGM

-527 YINLSPSKKSVR
+527 SVTLYPSRRFIKVTFKKLY
-539 VSFSKKVDSKE
+539 DCIE
-550 WKNILE
+550 WTEILR
-556 DQDAIVK
+556 DQDTILQK
-563 KFDGNASFECI
+563 L
-574 GKGATEINQI
+574 GKDTKYQSSGKNKCEIDQI
-584 TRFFNRV
+584 NRFFGVN
-591 DFDNLADEENV
+591 FADNDEREIGF
-602 LAEVAKYIVDL
+602 AEVVKYIVNL
-613 RNVVMGYIKQEII
+613 RNVVVSYIK
-626 TIQTIHWR
+626 
-634 IKKLKQLIAFF
+634 

>member
-1 MSTDENK
+1 MSTEENK

-76 WQFSQFELGNSLAF
+76 WQFSQFDLGNSLAF

-95 LLNKLQDEDK
+95 LLNKLQDDES
-105 CFIKDFTAVCGNAL
+105 FIKHFTSVCSNAL
-119 ATALKSVSI
+119 TTALKSVSI
-128 YNCNVDFTK
+128 YNINVDLKK
-137 CTEKTTDNNYAEQIE
+137 CTEKTADDNYAEQIE
-152 TLHQHFQK
+152 NLHQHFQE
-160 VVNKACQREHKD
+160 VVNNACQREHKD

-202 MQCVFVLAIDYE
+202 KQCVFVLAIDYE

-228 YNSDKIDE
+228 YNSEKIDE

-359 NDEAQV
+359 NDDYQV
-365 DGCVHEL
+365 KLCISDL
-372 YELLCEL
+372 YNLLSEL
-379 SNEESSYN
+379 SNEEENCN
-387 DINDGYETDLLASD
+387 DINDDYGTDLLASNLD
-401 LETYQKSFGSC
+401 LYRKSFCDC
-412 FLNTAKIVISKND
+412 FLRTAKIEISEND
-425 VNNGS
+425 NNCESDSNSSHDIS
-430 DNNSKPV
+430 DNNK
-437 ISEDNKKSLKQ
+437 IALNH

-461 DTQGSDY
+461 DSQSKDY
-468 SSQYA
+468 SSQSSVPYSES
-473 GKYTDAQMKFIP
+473 QLRFISL
-485 MWNEFIKVAYKND
+485 WNEFIDIAYKNHE
-498 DFAKAFKRIKAQP
+498 FSRKFSKIKAKP
-511 CSWVELGAGM
+511 RNWEEFSEGLE
-521 SKIGKI
+521 KIGKI
-527 YINLSPSKKSVR
+527 YVNMYPSKDCLK
-539 VSFSKKVDSKE
+539 VSFSKKVDCQA
-550 WKNILE
+550 WDNMVE
-556 DQDAIVK
+556 DEYDIVK
-563 KFDGNASFECI
+563 KLGGSSKFETIGKNAS
-574 GKGATEINQI
+574 GINQI
-584 TRFFNRV
+584 TRFFSIGN
-591 DFDNLADEENV
+591 FDDSYDKEN
-602 LAEVAKYIVDL
+602 AFSEVAKYIVAL
-613 RNVVMGYIKQEII
+613 RNVVVSYIKQA
-626 TIQTIHWR
+626 T
-634 IKKLKQLIAFF
+634 

>member
-76 WQFSQFELGNSLAF
+76 WQFSQFDLGNSLAF

-95 LLNKLQDEDK
+95 LLNKLQDDDS
-105 CFIKDFTAVCGNAL
+105 FIKHFTSVCSNAL
-119 ATALKSVSI
+119 TTALKSVSI
-128 YNCNVDFTK
+128 YNINVDLKK
-137 CTEKTTDNNYAEQIE
+137 CTEKTADDNYAEQIE
-152 TLHQHFQK
+152 NLHQHFQE
-160 VVNKACQREHKD
+160 VVDRACEREHKD

-202 MQCVFVLAIDYE
+202 KQCVFVLAIDYE
-214 VVIRGAIKKYGFAS
+214 VVIRGAIEKYGFAS
-228 YNSDKIDE
+228 YNSEKIDE

-288 DYIDLCASSIGS
+288 DYIELCASSIGS

-337 LCLQQYNEKIY
+337 LCLQQYKEKIY

-372 YELLCEL
+372 YDLLCEL

-387 DINDGYETDLLASD
+387 DINDGYGTDLLASD
-401 LETYQKSFGSC
+401 LDLYRKSFCDC
-412 FLNTAKIVISKND
+412 FLRAAKIEISEKVD
-425 VNNGS
+425 IDESDSSSSHDIS
-430 DNNSKPV
+430 DNNK
-437 ISEDNKKSLKQ
+437 IALNH

-461 DTQGSDY
+461 DSQGKDD

-473 GKYTDAQMKFIP
+473 GNYSKSQIKFISL
-485 MWNEFIKVAYKND
+485 WNDFIDIVYKNP
-498 DFAKAFKRIKAQP
+498 DFVRLFSKFKAKPRNWEEF
-511 CSWVELGAGM
+511 SEGVE
-521 SKIGKI
+521 KIGKI
-527 YINLSPSKKSVR
+527 YVNMYPSKDCLK
-539 VSFSKKVDSKE
+539 VSFSKKVDCQAWDNMVGDE
-550 WKNILE
+550 Y
-556 DQDAIVK
+556 DIVK
-563 KFDGNASFECI
+563 KLGGSSKFETI
-574 GKGATEINQI
+574 GKKATGINQI
-584 TRFFNRV
+584 TRFFSIDN
-591 DFDNLADEENV
+591 FDDSYDKEN
-602 LAEVAKYIVDL
+602 AFSEVAKYIVAL
-613 RNVVMGYIKQEII
+613 RNVVMGY
-626 TIQTIHWR
+626 
-634 IKKLKQLIAFF
+634 LK

>member
-1 MSTDENK
+1 MNTEDNK

-76 WQFSQFELGNSLAF
+76 WQFSQFDLGNSLAF

-95 LLNKLQDEDK
+95 LLNKLQDDES
-105 CFIKDFTAVCGNAL
+105 FIKHFTSVCSNAL
-119 ATALKSVSI
+119 TTALKSVSI
-128 YNCNVDFTK
+128 YNINVDLKK
-137 CTEKTTDNNYAEQIE
+137 CTEKTADDNYAEQIE
-152 TLHQHFQK
+152 NLHQHFQE
-160 VVNKACQREHKD
+160 VVNNACQREHKD

-202 MQCVFVLAIDYE
+202 KQCVFVLAIDYE

-228 YNSDKIDE
+228 YNSEKIDE

-283 DNDLQ
+283 DNDLL

-359 NDEAQV
+359 NDDYQV
-365 DGCVHEL
+365 KLCISDL
-372 YELLCEL
+372 YNLLSEL
-379 SNEESSYN
+379 SNEEENCN
-387 DINDGYETDLLASD
+387 DINDDYGTDLLASNLD
-401 LETYQKSFGSC
+401 LYRKSFCDC
-412 FLNTAKIVISKND
+412 FLRTAKIEISEND
-425 VNNGS
+425 NNCESDSNSSHDIS
-430 DNNSKPV
+430 DNNK
-437 ISEDNKKSLKQ
+437 IALNH

-461 DTQGSDY
+461 DSQSKDY
-468 SSQYA
+468 SSQSSVPYSES
-473 GKYTDAQMKFIP
+473 QLRFISL
-485 MWNEFIKVAYKND
+485 WNEFIDIAYKNHE
-498 DFAKAFKRIKAQP
+498 FSRKFSKIKAKP
-511 CSWVELGAGM
+511 RNWEEFSEGLE
-521 SKIGKI
+521 KIGKI
-527 YINLSPSKKSVR
+527 YVNMYPSKDCLK
-539 VSFSKKVDSKE
+539 VSFSKKVDCQA
-550 WKNILE
+550 WDNMVE
-556 DQDAIVK
+556 DEYDIVK
-563 KFDGNASFECI
+563 KLGGSSKFETI
-574 GKGATEINQI
+574 GKNALGINQI
-584 TRFFNRV
+584 TRFFSIGN
-591 DFDNLADEENV
+591 FDDSYDKEN
-602 LAEVAKYIVDL
+602 AFSEVAKYIVAL
-613 RNVVMGYIKQEII
+613 RNVVVSYIKQA
-626 TIQTIHWR
+626 T
-634 IKKLKQLIAFF
+634 

>member
-1 MSTDENK
+1 MSTEENK

-95 LLNKLQDEDK
+95 LLNKLQDDDS
-105 CFIKDFTAVCGNAL
+105 FIKHFTSVCSNAL
-119 ATALKSVSI
+119 TTALKSVSV
-128 YNCNVDFTK
+128 YNINVDLKK
-137 CTEKTTDNNYAEQIE
+137 CTEKTVDDNYAEQIE
-152 TLHQHFQK
+152 NLHQHFQE
-160 VVNKACQREHKD
+160 VVNRACEREHKD

-202 MQCVFVLAIDYE
+202 KQCVFVLAIDYE
-214 VVIRGAIKKYGFAS
+214 VVIRGAIEKYGFAS
-228 YNSDKIDE
+228 YTSDKIDD

-288 DYIDLCASSIGS
+288 DYIELCASSIGS

-337 LCLQQYNEKIY
+337 LCLQQYKEKIY

-372 YELLCEL
+372 YDLLCEL

-387 DINDGYETDLLASD
+387 DINDGYGTDLLASD
-401 LETYQKSFGSC
+401 LDLYRKSFCDC
-412 FLNTAKIVISKND
+412 FLRAAKIEISEKVD
-425 VNNGS
+425 IDESDSSSSHDIS
-430 DNNSKPV
+430 DNNK
-437 ISEDNKKSLKQ
+437 IALNH

-461 DTQGSDY
+461 DSQGKDD

-473 GKYTDAQMKFIP
+473 GNYSKSQIKFISL
-485 MWNEFIKVAYKND
+485 WNDFIDIVYKNP
-498 DFAKAFKRIKAQP
+498 DFVRLFSKFKAKPRNWEEF
-511 CSWVELGAGM
+511 SEGVE
-521 SKIGKI
+521 KIGKI
-527 YINLSPSKKSVR
+527 YVNMYPSKDCLK
-539 VSFSKKVDSKE
+539 VSFSKKVDCQAWDNMVGDE
-550 WKNILE
+550 Y
-556 DQDAIVK
+556 DIVK
-563 KFDGNASFECI
+563 KLGGSSKFETI
-574 GKGATEINQI
+574 GKKATGINQI
-584 TRFFNRV
+584 TRFFSIDN
-591 DFDNLADEENV
+591 FDDSYDKEN
-602 LAEVAKYIVDL
+602 AFSEVAKYIVAL
-613 RNVVMGYIKQEII
+613 RNVVMGY
-626 TIQTIHWR
+626 
-634 IKKLKQLIAFF
+634 LK

>member
-1 MSTDENK
+1 MNTEDNK

-76 WQFSQFELGNSLAF
+76 WQFSQFDLGNSLAF

-95 LLNKLQDEDK
+95 LLNKLQDDES
-105 CFIKDFTAVCGNAL
+105 FIKHFTSVCSNAL
-119 ATALKSVSI
+119 TTALKSVSI
-128 YNCNVDFTK
+128 YNINVDLKK
-137 CTEKTTDNNYAEQIE
+137 CTEKTADDNYAEQIE
-152 TLHQHFQK
+152 NLHQHFQE
-160 VVNKACQREHKD
+160 VVNNACQREHKD

-202 MQCVFVLAIDYE
+202 KQCVFVLAIDYE

-228 YNSDKIDE
+228 YNSEKIDE

-359 NDEAQV
+359 NDDYQV
-365 DGCVHEL
+365 KLCISDL
-372 YELLCEL
+372 YNLLSEL
-379 SNEESSYN
+379 SNEEENCN
-387 DINDGYETDLLASD
+387 DINDDYGTDLLASNLD
-401 LETYQKSFGSC
+401 LYRKSFCDC
-412 FLNTAKIVISKND
+412 FLRTAKIEISEND
-425 VNNGS
+425 NTCESDSNSSHDIS
-430 DNNSKPV
+430 DNNK
-437 ISEDNKKSLKQ
+437 IALNH

-461 DTQGSDY
+461 DSQSKDY
-468 SSQYA
+468 SSQSSVPYSES
-473 GKYTDAQMKFIP
+473 QLRFISL
-485 MWNEFIKVAYKND
+485 WNEFIDIAYKNHE
-498 DFAKAFKRIKAQP
+498 FSRKFSKIKAKP
-511 CSWVELGAGM
+511 RNWEEFSEGLE
-521 SKIGKI
+521 KIGKI
-527 YINLSPSKKSVR
+527 YVNMYTSKDCLK
-539 VSFSKKVDSKE
+539 VSFSKKVDCQA
-550 WKNILE
+550 WDNMVE
-556 DQDAIVK
+556 DEYDIVK
-563 KFDGNASFECI
+563 KLGGSSKFETIGKNAS
-574 GKGATEINQI
+574 GINQI
-584 TRFFNRV
+584 TRFFSIGN
-591 DFDNLADEENV
+591 FDDSYDKEN
-602 LAEVAKYIVDL
+602 AFSEVAKYIVAL
-613 RNVVMGYIKQEII
+613 RNVVVSYIKQA
-626 TIQTIHWR
+626 T
-634 IKKLKQLIAFF
+634 

>member
-1 MSTDENK
+1 MSTEENK

-68 VIPVFFNT
+68 IIPVFFNT

-95 LLNKLQDEDK
+95 LLNKLQDDDS
-105 CFIKDFTAVCGNAL
+105 FIKHFTSVCSNAL
-119 ATALKSVSI
+119 TTALKSVSI
-128 YNCNVDFTK
+128 YNINVDLKK
-137 CTEKTTDNNYAEQIE
+137 CTEKTVDDNYAEQIE
-152 TLHQHFQK
+152 NLHQHFQE
-160 VVNKACQREHKD
+160 VVNRACEREHKD

-202 MQCVFVLAIDYE
+202 KQCVFVLAIDYE
-214 VVIRGAIKKYGFAS
+214 VVIRGAIEKYGFAS
-228 YNSDKIDE
+228 YTSDKIDD

-337 LCLQQYNEKIY
+337 LCLQQYKEKIY
-348 NLIVSHCKCDL
+348 NLIVSHCKCDM

-372 YELLCEL
+372 YDLLCEL

-387 DINDGYETDLLASD
+387 DINDGYGTDLLASD
-401 LETYQKSFGSC
+401 LDLYRKSFCDC
-412 FLNTAKIVISKND
+412 FLRAAKIEISEKVD
-425 VNNGS
+425 IDESDSSSSHDIS
-430 DNNSKPV
+430 DNNK
-437 ISEDNKKSLKQ
+437 IALNH

-461 DTQGSDY
+461 DSQGKDD

-473 GKYTDAQMKFIP
+473 GNYSKSQIKFISL
-485 MWNEFIKVAYKND
+485 WNDFIDIVYKNP
-498 DFAKAFKRIKAQP
+498 DFVRLFSKFKAKPRNWEEF
-511 CSWVELGAGM
+511 SEGVE
-521 SKIGKI
+521 KIGKI
-527 YINLSPSKKSVR
+527 YVNMYPSKDCLK
-539 VSFSKKVDSKE
+539 VSFSKKVDCQAWDNMVGDE
-550 WKNILE
+550 Y
-556 DQDAIVK
+556 DIVK
-563 KFDGNASFECI
+563 KLGGSSKFETI
-574 GKGATEINQI
+574 GKKATGINQI
-584 TRFFNRV
+584 TRFFSIDN
-591 DFDNLADEENV
+591 FDDSYDKEN
-602 LAEVAKYIVDL
+602 AFSEVAKYIVAL
-613 RNVVMGYIKQEII
+613 RNVVMGY
-626 TIQTIHWR
+626 
-634 IKKLKQLIAFF
+634 LK

>member
-1 MSTDENK
+1 MNTEDNK

-76 WQFSQFELGNSLAF
+76 WQFSQFDLGNSLAF

-95 LLNKLQDEDK
+95 LLNKLQDDES
-105 CFIKDFTAVCGNAL
+105 FIKHFTSVCSNAL
-119 ATALKSVSI
+119 TTALKSVSI
-128 YNCNVDFTK
+128 YNINVDLKK
-137 CTEKTTDNNYAEQIE
+137 CTEKTADDNYAEQIE
-152 TLHQHFQK
+152 NLHQHFQE
-160 VVNKACQREHKD
+160 VVNNACQREHKD

-202 MQCVFVLAIDYE
+202 KQCVFVLAIDYE

-228 YNSDKIDE
+228 YNSEKIDE

-359 NDEAQV
+359 NDDYQV
-365 DGCVHEL
+365 KLCISDL
-372 YELLCEL
+372 YNLLSEL
-379 SNEESSYN
+379 SNEEENCN
-387 DINDGYETDLLASD
+387 DINDEYGTDLLASNLD
-401 LETYQKSFGSC
+401 LYRKSFCDC
-412 FLNTAKIVISKND
+412 FLRTAKIEISEND
-425 VNNGS
+425 NTCESDSNSSHDIS
-430 DNNSKPV
+430 DNNK
-437 ISEDNKKSLKQ
+437 IALNH

-461 DTQGSDY
+461 DSQSKDY
-468 SSQYA
+468 SSQSSVPYSES
-473 GKYTDAQMKFIP
+473 QLRFISL
-485 MWNEFIKVAYKND
+485 WNEFIDIAYKNHE
-498 DFAKAFKRIKAQP
+498 FSRKFSKIKAKP
-511 CSWVELGAGM
+511 RNWEEFSEGLE
-521 SKIGKI
+521 KIGKI
-527 YINLSPSKKSVR
+527 YVNMYPSKDCLK
-539 VSFSKKVDSKE
+539 VSFSKKVDCQA
-550 WKNILE
+550 WDNMVE
-556 DQDAIVK
+556 DEYDIVK
-563 KFDGNASFECI
+563 KLGGSSKFETIGKNAS
-574 GKGATEINQI
+574 GINQI
-584 TRFFNRV
+584 TRFFSIGN
-591 DFDNLADEENV
+591 FDDSYDKEN
-602 LAEVAKYIVDL
+602 AFSEVAKYIVAL
-613 RNVVMGYIKQEII
+613 RNVVVSYIKQA
-626 TIQTIHWR
+626 T
-634 IKKLKQLIAFF
+634 

>member
-1 MSTDENK
+1 MNTEDNK

-76 WQFSQFELGNSLAF
+76 WQFSQFDLGNSLAF

-95 LLNKLQDEDK
+95 LLNKLQDDES
-105 CFIKDFTAVCGNAL
+105 FIKHFTSVCSNAL
-119 ATALKSVSI
+119 TTALKSVSI
-128 YNCNVDFTK
+128 YNINVDLKK
-137 CTEKTTDNNYAEQIE
+137 CTEKTADDNYAEQIE
-152 TLHQHFQK
+152 NLHQHFQE
-160 VVNKACQREHKD
+160 VVNNACQREHKD

-202 MQCVFVLAIDYE
+202 KQCVFVLAIDYE

-228 YNSDKIDE
+228 YNSEKIDE

-359 NDEAQV
+359 NDDYQV
-365 DGCVHEL
+365 KLCISDL
-372 YELLCEL
+372 YNLLSEL
-379 SNEESSYN
+379 SNEEENCN
-387 DINDGYETDLLASD
+387 DINDDYGTDLLASNLD
-401 LETYQKSFGSC
+401 LYRKSFCDC
-412 FLNTAKIVISKND
+412 FLRTAKIEISEND
-425 VNNGS
+425 NNCESDSNSSHDIS
-430 DNNSKPV
+430 DNNK
-437 ISEDNKKSLKQ
+437 IALNH

-461 DTQGSDY
+461 DSQSKDY
-468 SSQYA
+468 SSQSSVPYSES
-473 GKYTDAQMKFIP
+473 QLRFISL
-485 MWNEFIKVAYKND
+485 WNEFIDIAYKNHE
-498 DFAKAFKRIKAQP
+498 FSRKFSKIKAKP
-511 CSWVELGAGM
+511 RNWEEFSEGLE
-521 SKIGKI
+521 KIGKI
-527 YINLSPSKKSVR
+527 YVNMYPSKDCLK
-539 VSFSKKVDSKE
+539 VSFSKKVDCQA
-550 WKNILE
+550 WDNMVE
-556 DQDAIVK
+556 DEYDIVK
-563 KFDGNASFECI
+563 KLGGSSKFETIGKNAS
-574 GKGATEINQI
+574 GINQI
-584 TRFFNRV
+584 TRFFSIGN
-591 DFDNLADEENV
+591 FDDSYDKEN
-602 LAEVAKYIVDL
+602 AFSEVAKYIVAL
-613 RNVVMGYIKQEII
+613 RNVVVSYIKQA
-626 TIQTIHWR
+626 T
-634 IKKLKQLIAFF
+634 

>member
-76 WQFSQFELGNSLAF
+76 WQFSQFDLGNSLAF

-95 LLNKLQDEDK
+95 LLNKLQDDES
-105 CFIKDFTAVCGNAL
+105 FIKHFISVCSNAL
-119 ATALKSVSI
+119 TTALKSVSI
-128 YNCNVDFTK
+128 YNINVDLKK
-137 CTEKTTDNNYAEQIE
+137 CTEKAADDNYAEQIE
-152 TLHQHFQK
+152 NLHQHFQE
-160 VVNKACQREHKD
+160 VVNNACQREQKD

-180 LDRLVPSKAVE
+180 LDRLIPSKAVE

-202 MQCVFVLAIDYE
+202 KQCVFVLAIDYE
-214 VVIRGAIKKYGFAS
+214 VVIRGAIEKYGFAS
-228 YNSDKIDE
+228 YTSEKIDD

-261 VAVYDIKNY
+261 VAIYDIKNY
-270 LKDGFNKINLKID
+270 LKDGFNKINFNID
-283 DNDLQ
+283 DSDLQ
-288 DYIDLCASSIGS
+288 DYIELCATSIGS

-324 LNNKDKAKLLFAA
+324 LNNKDKAKLLFAT

-365 DGCVHEL
+365 DGCVSEL
-372 YELLCEL
+372 YELLIKLNNNSNATKINKQYRTEL
-379 SNEESSYN
+379 
-387 DINDGYETDLLASD
+387 SD
-401 LETYQKSFGSC
+401 LESLKRSFYSNFLDVARIEIPETNDIELTDKSD
-412 FLNTAKIVISKND
+412 ISESSHDSSNLND
-425 VNNGS
+425 VNEHEN
-430 DNNSKPV
+430 DEFV
-437 ISEDNKKSLKQ
+437 TEISEDNKKALKQ
-448 FIETLALSSTTAS
+448 FIETFALSSTTAS
-461 DTQGSDY
+461 DSQGKDDGN
-468 SSQYA
+468 QYA
-473 GKYTDAQMKFIP
+473 SKYSAKQMMFISLWNDFIKIARNNTDSSSLYTNLDPSPTGCILFTSGISKIGTISLTLYPQR
-485 MWNEFIKVAYKND
+485 NFIKVT
-498 DFAKAFKRIKAQP
+498 FIR
-511 CSWVELGAGM
+511 
-521 SKIGKI
+521 
-527 YINLSPSKKSVR
+527 KSGW
-539 VSFSKKVDSKE
+539 SE
-550 WKNILE
+550 WNNML
-556 DQDAIVK
+556 QA
-563 KFDGNASFECI
+563 
-574 GKGATEINQI
+574 
-584 TRFFNRV
+584 
-591 DFDNLADEENV
+591 
-602 LAEVAKYIVDL
+602 
-613 RNVVMGYIKQEII
+613 
-626 TIQTIHWR
+626 
-634 IKKLKQLIAFF
+634 